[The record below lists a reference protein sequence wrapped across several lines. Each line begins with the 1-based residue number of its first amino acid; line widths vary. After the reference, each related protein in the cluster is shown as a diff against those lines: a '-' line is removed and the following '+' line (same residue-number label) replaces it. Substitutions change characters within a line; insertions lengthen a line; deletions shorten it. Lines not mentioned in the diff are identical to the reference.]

1 MVGKILRKSPLTV
14 MDGGFASF
22 SNVELSGGKKIVSA
36 VKTVSDGRTSV
47 TVSFEDGNIYIFDC
61 IKISGENIPTSL
73 TDIKEYW
80 NGLLL
85 HNEEEENEDEEE

>member
-1 MVGKILRKSPLTV
+1 MVGRVLQKAPLKV
-14 MDGGFASF
+14 LDGGYGSF
-22 SNVELSGGKKIVSA
+22 TGLELSGGKEILSA

-80 NGLLL
+80 NGQPIYPIED
-85 HNEEEENEDEEE
+85 NEGS